1 MSAEDHDTSGVEEE
15 IVEVEEE
22 YIEIGVHEMQNGIKF
37 ESEAIAVKGLEKWC
51 GKSFCSLTK
60 TRYRRAMNIENGL
73 ESLTSYLSYNQTEV
87 HQQDLQITTSIDNF
101 IFIQLLL
108 HVVLIPI

>member
-37 ESEAIAVKGLEKWC
+37 ETEAIAVKSLENC
-51 GKSFCSLTK
+51 
-60 TRYRRAMNIENGL
+60 MENL
-73 ESLTSYLSYNQTEV
+73 
-87 HQQDLQITTSIDNF
+87 F
-101 IFIQLLL
+101 L
-108 HVVLIPI
+108 HLPKRDIGGP